1 MPINSASGS
10 TCTINLLQPNA
21 IPNKLPCRE
30 YLHRSTRDP
39 TTGAIQE
46 IVTIESQH
54 ASPFEILL
62 DIKPNIYLLNHP
74 TTTNASSSSN
84 PIKFQDFVY
93 WFHLDGIKIGWTYS
107 IGPGPHLIDVPTISS
122 DDFSSYRALQF
133 APLNLVDPD
142 DHPDRG
148 SQNAVC
154 EDEKVVKSLGT
165 IRVDIFRANLVRE
178 PFRVEDH
185 RHDHAHDLQTTN
197 QMDFSERSKK
207 ALLSTTAGLTQH
219 SIPDPSP
226 PPESTWEVDE
236 KEKDPFLQFIF
247 KYKPRAILEAKGTI
261 PRAAG
266 PADSSSRSGKFRHVD
281 VDDDEISIVES
292 KPTTK
297 EEEKKPNLRENPI
310 EIKSDSES
318 EAECKSKSEERAQ
331 NQEERKKNKRIK
343 IVNKQIIKKPK
354 TDTKPDPKSKSR
366 STSDRKPV
374 VVDLQGT
381 VFLDLTG
388 SDDDK

>member
-10 TCTINLLQPNA
+10 TCTINLLQPNT

-74 TTTNASSSSN
+74 TTTRTSSSSN

-236 KEKDPFLQFIF
+236 K
-247 KYKPRAILEAKGTI
+247 
-261 PRAAG
+261 
-266 PADSSSRSGKFRHVD
+266 
-281 VDDDEISIVES
+281 
-292 KPTTK
+292 
-297 EEEKKPNLRENPI
+297 
-310 EIKSDSES
+310 
-318 EAECKSKSEERAQ
+318 
-331 NQEERKKNKRIK
+331 
-343 IVNKQIIKKPK
+343 
-354 TDTKPDPKSKSR
+354 
-366 STSDRKPV
+366 
-374 VVDLQGT
+374 
-381 VFLDLTG
+381 
-388 SDDDK
+388 